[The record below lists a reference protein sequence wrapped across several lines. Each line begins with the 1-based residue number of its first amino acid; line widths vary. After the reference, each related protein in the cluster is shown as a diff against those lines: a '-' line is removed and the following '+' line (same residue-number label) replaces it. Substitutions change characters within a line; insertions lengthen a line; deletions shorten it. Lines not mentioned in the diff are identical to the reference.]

1 MNAFMLYVSHMENGD
16 YGNGSG
22 RFEGAAGVATRVF
35 AVLGFVAVIGIGMWG
50 SVQVASGVPGAF
62 SSLAAAFVSL
72 TSVFVPANE
81 AVTLSLPSSTQM
93 SGAPFTLSFAHAH
106 QSGAGSYTF
115 RYDCA
120 NGVYFT
126 SPAPTGS
133 STTAYCNVPFNF
145 NSSDSLTLTPFST
158 EIRTVPV
165 TVYIDYTPNGA
176 SKPTV
181 SGKAVVTVENGAL
194 PAGAATTTPVQKP
207 STPSSAPVTPSAGP
221 STTRIYPLGGTV
233 AVQQSDPNGYVQ
245 FGVHII
251 DIGVV
256 DRSTGTFISSST
268 PSISMATGSGQYRI
282 AVRFAVENNGTK
294 TSPQFSF
301 NAVLPTLP
309 SYIFSSPMQQA
320 LAPGDRIEYTLGFD
334 SFDRNSNHVFTVNV
348 DPTGSVN
355 EPNRDLNIVHYT
367 VPTSL

>member
-1 MNAFMLYVSHMENGD
+1 MQNGYD
-16 YGNGSG
+16 QNGLATQSG
-22 RFEGAAGVATRVF
+22 ARRFEGAAGVATRVF

-81 AVTLSLPSSTQM
+81 AVTLSLPSSVQM
-93 SGAPFTLSFAHAH
+93 SGTPFTLSFAHAH
-106 QSGAGSYTF
+106 QAGTGSYTF

-126 SPAPTGS
+126 SPAPTG
-133 STTAYCNVPFNF
+133 TPATLYCNVPFNF
-145 NSSDSLTLTPFST
+145 NSADSLALTPFST
-158 EIRTVPV
+158 ESRTVPV

-181 SGKAVVTVENGAL
+181 SGKAVITLENDALSGGA
-194 PAGAATTTPVQKP
+194 GTTTPVQKP
-207 STPSSAPVTPSAGP
+207 STPSPVAPSAGP
-221 STTRIYPLGGTV
+221 STTRIYPLGGTA

-256 DRSTGTFISSST
+256 DRTTGMFISSST
-268 PSISMATGSGQYRI
+268 PSLSMATGSGQYRI

-309 SYIFSSPMQQA
+309 IYIFSSPMQQA

-334 SFDRNSNHVFTVNV
+334 SFDTSSNHIFTVNV
-348 DPTGSVN
+348 DPTSSVN
-355 EPNRDLNIVHYT
+355 EPNRDLNIIHYT